1 MAVPYQPGYSQLNS
15 GKFGFRYKADP
26 FVDNI
31 TPAYGMDGDRN
42 VSPPPNMNTNPNVS
56 QQTMQYENPG
66 NNEAQQQTSQNQNR
80 VNVAGSYGYN
90 EVGKSNPMNLLPGGS
105 YLSDFLYGQ
114 DAKFNFGQ
122 SGTTDTAGNIFQ
134 ESPASGIN
142 RSYDP
147 ITGAPVGYASSSDWY
162 GSWTGLGT
170 EEGLGG
176 PSSSYGQLRAA
187 GENPISSALGS
198 YEDSS
203 YYIPWEDRNYG
214 VTPAGQAGIMDT
226 GSRLRYN
233 TFQQNPDLIPDY
245 TLGAANTMAPGAMNP
260 GDFSR
265 AGELYNMPLTDLGFD
280 GSRMESSGQQAYDPT
295 NAQFMDR
302 SLIGTDEAIPGQV
315 VYLKDSGQYGVVNES
330 GTISTP
336 SGTVIQ
342 TGGTW
347 NPDYEDHDGNRGRWE
362 NQVSLLNSRTPDS
375 QISGW
380 EGRTGEGSGYEDGT
394 KPGSFTPTDTWYD
407 SGYTVDTTPGG
418 WTDEPGYETP
428 TTFNPGINSEYT
440 NPANIGMHPS
450 EYTDPVGWTDTSD
463 YTVDTTPGGWT
474 DEPDYDT
481 ESSSDLSSSVNE
493 GAEGNVVDGS
503 DSVSFSDDSQYTDP
517 WGGDEG
523 WWNKGGQIPNRAGG
537 K

>member
-66 NNEAQQQTSQNQNR
+66 NSEQQQQASQDQNR
-80 VNVAGSYGYN
+80 LNVAGSYGYN
-90 EVGKSNPMNLLPGGS
+90 EVGKSNLTNLLPGSS

-147 ITGAPVGYASSSDWY
+147 ITGAPVGYASPSDWY
-162 GSWTGLGT
+162 ESWTGLGT
-170 EEGLGG
+170 KEGLGG

-214 VTPAGQAGIMDT
+214 VTPAGKAGIMDT
-226 GSRLRYN
+226 GSRLRSN
-233 TFQQNPDLIPDY
+233 TAYFNPDLIDP
-245 TLGAANTMAPGAMNP
+245 MNNEIFDEEGYSP
-260 GDFSR
+260 YDISKGQ
-265 AGELYNMPLTDLGFD
+265 LGFD
-280 GSRMESSGQQAYDPT
+280 GSRMESSGLQAYDPT

-347 NPDYEDHDGNRGRWE
+347 NPDYEDHDGNKGRWE

-394 KPGSFTPTDTWYD
+394 KPGSFTPTDTWQNYN
-407 SGYTVDTTPGG
+407 
-418 WTDEPGYETP
+418 
-428 TTFNPGINSEYT
+428 FNPGIDSEYT
-440 NPANIGMHPS
+440 NPTNSNINANWSNDTYNPVDTLNADWS
-450 EYTDPVGWTDTSD
+450 NDTYNPANDPTIDD
-463 YTVDTTPGGWT
+463 YTIEPSNEWH
-474 DEPDYDT
+474 DEPGYDT
-481 ESSSDLSSSVNE
+481 ESSSNISNSSSFNE

-503 DSVSFSDDSQYTDP
+503 NSVSFSNDAQETDP
-517 WGGDEG
+517 YGGDYG
-523 WWNKGGQIPNRAGG
+523 WWNTGGQIPNRAGG